1 MSWGL
6 RLIVPGGST
15 GLPVFCD
22 PPPPHDCAALD
33 PAVAGAGARLLL
45 GSGLSYLSYGGLA
58 GAWGGGAAQ
67 WSGSPS
73 LCSQAG
79 NLVRGRTGSTDDG
92 GGGGSGTI
100 TWTCDRVGAGSA
112 ASCEP
117 LGVWRESGSEGQRAC
132 GPQAGTAGQPQRLS
146 ASQPSAGR
154 AATACRAAWP
164 PAHTSHLRSCSEL
177 ATPAAPERHAATG
190 PGAPFPPAP
199 PSQPSTPP
207 LTP

>member
-1 MSWGL
+1 MDAVFDTPEDVPQDVSWGL

-146 ASQPSAGR
+146 ASQPSAGGGR
-154 AATACRAAWP
+154 HSLPGGMATCPHQP
-164 PAHTSHLRSCSEL
+164 PAQLLR
-177 ATPAAPERHAATG
+177 AGH
-190 PGAPFPPAP
+190 
-199 PSQPSTPP
+199 PSRA
-207 LTP
+207 